1 MHKYSNFLQNGNIMQ
16 LCVIYKKIYM
26 MLKYTKKVYKKL
38 FIYDK
43 NDFVKVHSFE
53 IYMSLSNIKV
63 MYNCLS

>member
-16 LCVIYKKIYM
+16 LCVIDKKIYDVEI
-26 MLKYTKKVYKKL
+26 YKKVYKKL

-43 NDFVKVHSFE
+43 NDFVKVHGFE
-53 IYMSLSNIKV
+53 IYMSLFNIKV